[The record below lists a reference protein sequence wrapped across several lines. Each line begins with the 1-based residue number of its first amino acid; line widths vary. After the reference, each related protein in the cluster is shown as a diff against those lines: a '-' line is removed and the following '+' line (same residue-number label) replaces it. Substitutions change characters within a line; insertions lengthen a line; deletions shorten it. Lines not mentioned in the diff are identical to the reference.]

1 MQNKKFGRLRGGI
14 PMKLLDGI
22 TYMHEHVTIDLS
34 GVKKD
39 QDCRLDALEDTI
51 EEFKELK
58 KKGVAN
64 VLDVTNRGM
73 GRNIEY
79 ALRVQQE
86 SGINLIFSTGYYK
99 EPFLPEE
106 VYKVSE
112 DELKNI
118 MVNEIIN
125 GIEDTGVKAHVIGE
139 IGTSKD
145 NITVIERK
153 LLCAGAKAQYETG
166 KTISTHTTLGTLG
179 LEQIDILKENGAD
192 LNKVIIGH
200 VDLSG
205 DIDYILKLIDKGVYV
220 AFDTIGKINYMSEE
234 KRLEMLKEIC
244 SRGLSN
250 RVVMSMDLTRKSHL
264 KARGGLGYSYLLDS
278 FIPFIKGNGIRE
290 KDIQNMLINNAIEIL
305 K

>member
-1 MQNKKFGRLRGGI
+1 
-14 PMKLLDGI
+14 MKLQEGI

-39 QDCRLDALEDTI
+39 LDCKLDLLDETI

-79 ALRVQQE
+79 ALKVKE
-86 SGINLIFSTGYYK
+86 ETGVNIIFSTGYYK

-106 VYKVSE
+106 VYRLSE
-112 DELKNI
+112 HELKDI
-118 MVNEIIN
+118 MLKEIIE
-125 GIEDTGVKAHVIGE
+125 GIDDTNIKAQVIGE

-145 NITVIERK
+145 KITPIERM
-153 LLCAGAKAQYETG
+153 LLSLGARVQDETG
-166 KTISTHTTLGTLG
+166 KPISTHTTLGTLG
-179 LEQIDILKENGAD
+179 LEQLEILKENGAN

-205 DIDYILKLIDKGVYV
+205 DIDYILRLIDKGAYV
-220 AFDTIGKINYMSEE
+220 AFDTIGKINYMPEE
-234 KRLEMLKEIC
+234 KRLVMLKEIC
-244 SRGLSN
+244 KRGLSN
-250 RVVMSMDLTRKSHL
+250 RVVMSMDITRKSHL
-264 KARGGLGYSYLLDS
+264 KNKGGLGYSYLLDN
-278 FIPFIKGNGIRE
+278 FIPFIKENGIAE
-290 KDIQNMLINNAIEIL
+290 SDIENMLIKNAREIL

>member
-1 MQNKKFGRLRGGI
+1 
-14 PMKLLDGI
+14 MKLQEGI

-39 QDCRLDALEDTI
+39 LDCKLDLLDETI

-79 ALRVQQE
+79 ALKVKE
-86 SGINLIFSTGYYK
+86 ETGVNIIFSTGYYK

-106 VYKVSE
+106 VYRLSE
-112 DELKNI
+112 HELKDI
-118 MVNEIIN
+118 MLKEIIE
-125 GIEDTGVKAHVIGE
+125 GIDDTNIKAQVIGE

-145 NITVIERK
+145 KITPIERM
-153 LLCAGAKAQYETG
+153 LLSLGARVQDETG
-166 KTISTHTTLGTLG
+166 KPISTHTTLGTLG
-179 LEQIDILKENGAD
+179 LEQLEILRENGAN

-205 DIDYILKLIDKGVYV
+205 DFDYILRLIDKGAYV
-220 AFDTIGKINYMSEE
+220 AFDTIGKVNYMPEE
-234 KRLEMLKEIC
+234 KRLVMLKEIC
-244 SRGLSN
+244 KRGLSN
-250 RVVMSMDLTRKSHL
+250 RVVMSMDITRKSHL
-264 KARGGLGYSYLLDS
+264 KNKGGLGYSYLLDY
-278 FIPFIKGNGIRE
+278 FIPFIKENGIAE
-290 KDIQNMLINNAIEIL
+290 SDIENMLIKNAREIL

>member
-1 MQNKKFGRLRGGI
+1 LRFKEYRRVT
-14 PMKLLDGI
+14 MKLLDGI

-39 QDCRLDALEDTI
+39 LDCRLDTLEDTI

-73 GRNIEY
+73 GRNIDY
-79 ALRVQQE
+79 AIKVQQE
-86 SGINLIFSTGYYK
+86 SGVNIIFSTGYYK

-112 DELKNI
+112 SELKDI

-125 GIEDTGVKAHVIGE
+125 GIEDTGVKAQVVGE

-145 NITVIERK
+145 RITDIEGK
-153 LLCAGAKAQYETG
+153 LLRAGAKAQYETG
-166 KTISTHTTLGTLG
+166 KVISTHTTLGKLG

-192 LNKVIIGH
+192 LNKIIIGH

-205 DIDYILKLIDKGVYV
+205 DINYILRLMDKGVYV
-220 AFDTIGKINYMSEE
+220 AFDTIGKINYMPEE

-244 SRGLSN
+244 SRGLSK

-264 KARGGLGYSYLLDS
+264 KVRGGLGYSYLLDS
-278 FIPFIKGNGIRE
+278 FIPFIKENGIKE
-290 KDIQNMLINNAIEIL
+290 KDIENMLVNNAVEIL

>member
-1 MQNKKFGRLRGGI
+1 
-14 PMKLLDGI
+14 MKLQEGI

-39 QDCRLDALEDTI
+39 LDCKLDLLDETI

-73 GRNIEY
+73 GRNIVY
-79 ALRVQQE
+79 ALKVKE
-86 SGINLIFSTGYYK
+86 ETGVNIIFSTGYYK

-106 VYKVSE
+106 VYRLSE
-112 DELKNI
+112 HELKAI
-118 MVNEIIN
+118 LVKEIIE
-125 GIEDTGVKAHVIGE
+125 GIDGTNIKAQVIGE

-145 NITVIERK
+145 KITPIERM
-153 LLCAGAKAQYETG
+153 LLSLGARVQEETG
-166 KTISTHTTLGTLG
+166 KPISTHTTLGTLG
-179 LEQIDILKENGAD
+179 LEQIEILKENGAN

-205 DIDYILKLIDKGVYV
+205 DIDYILRLIDKGVYV
-220 AFDTIGKINYMSEE
+220 AFDTIGKINYMPEE
-234 KRLEMLKEIC
+234 KRLLMLKEIC
-244 SRGLSN
+244 KRGLSN
-250 RVVMSMDLTRKSHL
+250 RVVMSMDITRKSHL
-264 KARGGLGYSYLLDS
+264 KNKGGLGYSYLLDN
-278 FIPFIKGNGIRE
+278 FIPFIKENGITE
-290 KDIQNMLINNAIEIL
+290 SDIENMLIKNSREIL